1 MYKSNLFYF
10 EYFKTIRLAI
20 IIRLPPIIVNMDIDF
35 RIIIFKIVA
44 VTGSIYD
51 RIIIFPPLSFLVP
64 ILYNKKA
71 NAVGNNHKI
80 TAIIKSE
87 NVNIIKSHIVI
98 GKNMNTMN
106 KVGHHAK
113 NVSKSPCALNW
124 CSELLRIL

>member
-1 MYKSNLFYF
+1 M
-10 EYFKTIRLAI
+10 
-20 IIRLPPIIVNMDIDF
+20 VNMDIDF

-71 NAVGNNHKI
+71 NAVGNNPKI

-87 NVNIIKSHIVI
+87 NVNIIKSYTVM

-106 KVGHHAK
+106 KVGHQAK
-113 NVSKSPCALNW
+113 NVSKSPCVLNW
-124 CSELLRIL
+124 WAEFLRVL